1 MLPDEI
7 TSQTSSLTG
16 ASEMVT
22 WLLANDHALEE
33 IVLTLHEKDNKSQ
46 VFKFLS
52 TVWANKKFTYKEES
66 FNQGDINDLEKI
78 IPKYFNLA
86 LACAVV
92 FDNNLAYKNPISGAS
107 HVDGMLRYHW
117 YRNRNEGGLLEGDI
131 HKASAKDLTFVV
143 CSPVSTDELE
153 WALRKY
159 RSERR
164 KNIGQA
170 FSDVEYLMERAVEGL
185 NPYEEYTL
193 PEILKEGGICGD
205 QTYFCVNV
213 ARAAGIP
220 AFGLSGLTNSGGHAW
235 ASVKI
240 DDDEWSTQIGR
251 IAGVSKETG
260 RNPQT
265 GESITEQ
272 EVWHWTERKVASR
285 TNTIDV
291 FRHLWM
297 ADFFTDTYDELES
310 GEAVIIAHNI
320 GQEFPITWERAYMVM
335 LTQGELISTPSLPGT
350 LNVWKDFVKALK
362 HEFRKNP
369 RMASL
374 SSIIEDKHIFP
385 YSDIEDVRRELAR
398 LRRRDDRNAA
408 EQADIMTSSLKR
420 ESELILKA
428 TDYDREKALE
438 EIHQLYTRSLRD
450 YGGSL
455 TGFKEMIQYY
465 FNVMKKDKERGKAS
479 VQSIE
484 RAFNRVVDSGSDDY
498 FRKQEELKIYGQ
510 IAKMYRE
517 VGEEKRA
524 TSIEKRI
531 ARDKKNSKRK
541 AL

>member
-1 MLPDEI
+1 
-7 TSQTSSLTG
+7 
-16 ASEMVT
+16 
-22 WLLANDHALEE
+22 
-33 IVLTLHEKDNKSQ
+33 
-46 VFKFLS
+46 
-52 TVWANKKFTYKEES
+52 
-66 FNQGDINDLEKI
+66 
-78 IPKYFNLA
+78 
-86 LACAVV
+86 
-92 FDNNLAYKNPISGAS
+92 
-107 HVDGMLRYHW
+107 
-117 YRNRNEGGLLEGDI
+117 
-131 HKASAKDLTFVV
+131 
-143 CSPVSTDELE
+143 
-153 WALRKY
+153 
-159 RSERR
+159 
-164 KNIGQA
+164 
-170 FSDVEYLMERAVEGL
+170 
-185 NPYEEYTL
+185 
-193 PEILKEGGICGD
+193 
-205 QTYFCVNV
+205 
-213 ARAAGIP
+213 
-220 AFGLSGLTNSGGHAW
+220 
-235 ASVKI
+235 VKI

-251 IAGVSKETG
+251 IGGVSKGKG

-297 ADFFTDTYDELES
+297 ADFFTDTYDERES
-310 GEAVIIAHNI
+310 NEAVIIAHNT

-420 ESELILKA
+420 EAELIIKLGTEDK
-428 TDYDREKALE
+428 DKALE
-438 EIHQLYTRSLRD
+438 DVHQLYTRALRD

-455 TGFKEMIQYY
+455 SGFKEMINYY
-465 FNVMKKDKERGKAS
+465 FSVMRNDDERGKAS

-484 RAFNRVVDSGSDDY
+484 RAFKRVVDTGSDDW
-498 FRKQEELKIYGQ
+498 FRKKEEIAIYGQ
-510 IAKMYRE
+510 IAKMYRK

-524 TSIEKRI
+524 ESIETRL
-531 ARDKKNSKRK
+531 ARDKKNSDRK